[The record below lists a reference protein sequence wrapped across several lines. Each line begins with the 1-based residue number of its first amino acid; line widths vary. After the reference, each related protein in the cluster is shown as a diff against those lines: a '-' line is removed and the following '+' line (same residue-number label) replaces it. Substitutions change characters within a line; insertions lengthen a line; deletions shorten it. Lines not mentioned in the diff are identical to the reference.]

1 MREARSTA
9 KGLQPRRGRGLVA
22 VVVSLILVASS
33 VASAWVLLDSGLLGV
48 SAAPVIDGPL
58 AAVVDAVPLE
68 EATGAILIVDSAQIS
83 QPRDPFRPLVTED
96 SPIFGVP
103 GVGGT
108 PGGAGTPGDDGDG
121 FTPTTTISLVEV
133 RDVGGVLRA
142 TVTVNGESFDVGAGE
157 TFAGSY
163 RVVSLTEDMGVF
175 MFGDNAFQLS
185 VGQQILK

>member
-1 MREARSTA
+1 MSRSTA

-33 VASAWVLLDSGLLGV
+33 VASAWVLLDSGLFGV
-48 SAAPVIDGPL
+48 SAAPVLDGPL

-68 EATGAILIVDSAQIS
+68 ETTGAILIVDSAQIS
-83 QPRDPFRPLVTED
+83 QPRDPFRPLITED

-108 PGGAGTPGDDGDG
+108 PGGSGTDGDG
-121 FTPTTTISLVEV
+121 FTPTTTISLTEV

-142 TVTVNGESFDVGAGE
+142 TVTVNGEIFDVGAGE

-175 MFGDNAFQLS
+175 MFGDNAFQLN